1 MTTGVTMGQDS
12 PDRPAWTAATGE
24 KWTKLLV
31 QDKWDNTAETE
42 QMWQDSTDETY
53 RTREDIWDMTF
64 RTGLLYRPAET
75 GQASVGQTGHPRQNR
90 EDRTASA

>member
-1 MTTGVTMGQDS
+1 MTARTGQLGPENHCRTAMTVRLGQSIWDMTTGVTMGQDS

-31 QDKWDNTAETE
+31 QDKWDNTAEIE

-53 RTREDIWDMTF
+53 RTREDIWDMM
-64 RTGLLYRPAET
+64 
-75 GQASVGQTGHPRQNR
+75 GH
-90 EDRTASA
+90 DI